1 MVKKI
6 HPLILSG
13 LSGLLLFAAWP
24 VSPLSFLIFF
34 AFVPLLWLERQISR
48 GRRFF
53 GWCYLAMLIWNLA
66 TTWWV
71 CNSTLVGGMAAI
83 LANSLLMCLPWI
95 GFYHIKRTL
104 GSRYGYPALVLFW
117 LSFEYIHLNWELSW
131 PWLTLGNVF
140 ASHPGWVQW
149 YEFTGSSG
157 GSVWV
162 LVINVLVF
170 LTMGQLASR
179 SAITATRG
187 AKFFRY
193 PLYILLLIVTPL
205 LLSTLLS
212 ASIERQ
218 TAATLAATPNVVIVQ
233 PDIDPYEKFVAG
245 NQEAELQKLIG
256 LSESMID
263 NHTALVVW
271 PETAIPVP
279 IPEDEM
285 KTNPFMAPV
294 WDFLRK
300 HPNINLLTG
309 VEGVRIYNEEHKTPT
324 AFMNPEIGKYMD
336 SYNSAALLDSG
347 GFRIYHKSKLVPG
360 VETLPSFL
368 KFMSPLFEKF
378 GGTASGY
385 TGQPERTV
393 LVTSNNAYRIA
404 PAVCYESIYGEFMSA
419 YIRNGADLI
428 AVITNDGWW
437 GNTAGFKQ
445 HESYARLRAVEN
457 RRWLVRSANTGISCF
472 IDPSGKV
479 INPQPWDATAVIK
492 MAIPANKGLTFYAR
506 YGDLLSKIAAAGAI
520 LLLIADIVFII
531 KHRAR
536 RG

>member
-1 MVKKI
+1 
-6 HPLILSG
+6 
-13 LSGLLLFAAWP
+13 
-24 VSPLSFLIFF
+24 
-34 AFVPLLWLERQISR
+34 
-48 GRRFF
+48 
-53 GWCYLAMLIWNLA
+53 MLIWNLA